1 MKYVYFFFLF
11 FFIKEISWNEL
22 SMISKI
28 IFYSIFYRN
37 IPENQKKIA
46 EKINK
51 LGIVPTKLAQWMG
64 YFLRIQFENYS
75 YFHLFLDSL
84 PYLQN
89 QCNYSK
95 PYYLEEYIKKYN
107 YIIDTI
113 EKEPIASASIAQ
125 IYRGK
130 SKDGRDIVIKI
141 KHDHLEE
148 GIKKWEIIFRKIE
161 KYYNLNINV
170 NNFFENIKDQMDFN
184 KEAENMK
191 LYDKYYRK
199 NKFIKIPEYFGGDEN
214 IIIMSYLFSENFQTI
229 KYSLHKDDIEHY
241 MLLSKIMYQDN
252 IFIKDIIHMDLH
264 NGNWGIQQET
274 KSIVLYDF
282 GWVLKDQSDFKRF
295 FILTHLGREGS
306 LKFFMNKYNLK
317 DIDGKLKEYTDKI
330 CEENQIDTYEGIK
343 LVLQMFPN
351 DFKMD
356 NFMFCVLSLCV
367 FISSLSTKYEDLETY
382 LRKEIEFMEKEQVFL
397 PLCGLMKNI
406 KNTETKVQLQ
416 QWYSQVENSPNK

>member
-1 MKYVYFFFLF
+1 MRYLRFFFFLF
-11 FFIKEISWNEL
+11 FIKEINWKDL
-22 SMISKI
+22 YIISSI
-28 IFYSIFYRN
+28 VFYSLFYKN
-37 IPENQKKIA
+37 IPKNQKKIA
-46 EKINK
+46 GKINE

-64 YFLRIQFENYS
+64 YFLRIQFENYY

-95 PYYLEEYIKKYN
+95 PIYFQEQIEKYKD
-107 YIIDTI
+107 IIDFI
-113 EKEPIASASIAQ
+113 EDEPIASASIAQ

-130 SKDGRDIVIKI
+130 SKDGRDIVVKI
-141 KHDHLEE
+141 KHDDLNK
-148 GIKKWEIIFRKIE
+148 GIEKWENILRKID
-161 KYYNLNINV
+161 KYNKFSIDM
-170 NNFFENIKDQMDFN
+170 NNFFENVKDQMDFK
-184 KEAENMK
+184 KESENIK
-191 LYDKYYRK
+191 LYNKYYRK
-199 NKFIKIPEYFGGDEN
+199 NKFIKIPEFFGGDEDL
-214 IIIMSYLFSENFQTI
+214 IIMSYIFSENFQKVKHT
-229 KYSLHKDDIEHY
+229 LHKRDIEHY
-241 MLLSKIMYQDN
+241 TLLSKIMYQDN

-295 FILTHLGREGS
+295 FILTHLGRAVS
-306 LKFFMNKYNLK
+306 MKFFMNKYQLE
-317 DIDGKLKEYTDKI
+317 DIDDKLQKFTLTI
-330 CEENQIDTYEGIK
+330 CGGNCIDTLEGIK
-343 LVLQMFPN
+343 LVLKMFPN

-382 LRKEIEFMEKEQVFL
+382 LKKEIDFMEEEHVFL

-406 KNTETKVQLQ
+406 KNPETKVQLQ